1 MKRRTP
7 YNKGQWQ
14 VSRERFQISDY
25 APPEPTST
33 VTPLGDLIPDALKGM
48 KLNAHA
54 QVVQIDDAWAEIV
67 GPQLAPNTRPGHL
80 ENRLLTVFVSHP
92 MWFMELRG
100 PTGTEILKRVQEKF
114 GRKIIANIRWSI
126 DPDPPPKQ

>member
-14 VSRERFQISDY
+14 VSRERFQLTDY
-25 APPEPTST
+25 VPPEPTST
-33 VTPLGDLIPDALKGM
+33 VTPLGDLIPDALRNM

-54 QVVQIDDAWAEIV
+54 QVVQIADVWAEIV
-67 GPQLAPNTRPGHL
+67 GPQLASNTRPGHL

-100 PTGTEILKRVQEKF
+100 PAGTEILTRVQEKF

-126 DPDPPPKQ
+126 DPEPPATK